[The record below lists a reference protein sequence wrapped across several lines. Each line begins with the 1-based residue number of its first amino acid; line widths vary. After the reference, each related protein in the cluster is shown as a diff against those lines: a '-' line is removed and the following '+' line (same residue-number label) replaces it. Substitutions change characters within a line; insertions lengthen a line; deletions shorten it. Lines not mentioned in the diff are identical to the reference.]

1 MNIQAI
7 YTEKNNCQ
15 DCYKCIRQCP
25 VKAIKMENHT
35 ASIISNLCIECGHC
49 ILTCPVGTK
58 RFRDDTKAAKILIN
72 SDFKVIASLAPS
84 YTSEYNTY
92 QKASLIAALK
102 ALGFWKVSETGLGA
116 DLYNQEATKFLNT
129 KPKGLYVSSCCPS
142 VVNLVKKYYPQ
153 HLDKI
158 LPIRSPMHMHAQFL
172 KETYGKNTKI
182 IFIGPCISKKTEAIE
197 KAASIDTVLTFE
209 ELNNW
214 LESEGINLKQQETK
228 DTDIFE
234 PFEAKLGGL
243 YPIDGGLSQG
253 IKEKMNH
260 QNFRTL
266 AFSDVNTI
274 KDIFQKIENEIE
286 PDLCLLELMACNGGC
301 VNGPTTIKN
310 KSLVSKIID
319 THTHLNLSE
328 QAKEFS
334 LLHPEEIALIHSHSS
349 LKAVSQNKEKANEID
364 FENDIEEALKS
375 IGKTTEKD
383 HLNCSGCGYETCR
396 NFAKALILEKAERC
410 MCVSYMRRV
419 ANNKASV
426 LLQKMP
432 YGVFMVDEK
441 LKIIES
447 NYNFAK
453 ILGKE
458 VEELFKNIPGLEG
471 AYLDLLLPSQ
481 KLFYNFLCSGEE
493 SLEKDIVINKKRIHL
508 SIFSIQKHKILC
520 GIIQNLNTNEI
531 IDNEVI
537 KRTKAVIQE
546 NLSTVQK
553 VAFLLGENASK
564 TEVMLNSII
573 DSQSKEK
580 SYE

>member
-1 MNIQAI
+1 MNLQAI

-35 ASIISNLCIECGHC
+35 ASIISDLCIECGHC
-49 ILTCPVGTK
+49 ILTCPIGAK
-58 RFRDDTKAAKILIN
+58 RFRDDTKAAKLLLS
-72 SDFKVIASLAPS
+72 SDFKVIASIAPS
-84 YTSEYNTY
+84 YTSEYNDY
-92 QKASLIAALK
+92 SKASFIAALK

-116 DLYNQEATKFLNT
+116 DLYNQEAAKYLNT
-129 KPKGLYVSSCCPS
+129 KQKGLFVSSCCPS
-142 VVNLVKKYYPQ
+142 VVNLVKKYYPE
-153 HLDKI
+153 HLEKL
-158 LPIRSPMHMHAQFL
+158 LPIRSPMYMHAQFL
-172 KETYGKNTKI
+172 KETYGQNTKI

-214 LESEGINLKQQETK
+214 FESEGIKLNQQETK
-228 DTDIFE
+228 STDIFE

-253 IKEKMNH
+253 IKEEMQQKDI
-260 QNFRTL
+260 RTL
-266 AFSDVNTI
+266 AFSGVKTI
-274 KDIFQKIENEIE
+274 KDIFQKMEDEAE
-286 PDLCLLELMACNGGC
+286 PDLCLLELMACPGGC
-301 VNGPTTIKN
+301 VNGPTSIKE

-319 THTHLNLSE
+319 THTHLNQSE
-328 QAKEFS
+328 QAKDFC
-334 LLHPEEIALIHSHSS
+334 LLHPEEVTLSMAHP
-349 LKAVSQNKEKANEID
+349 AFKETTLDKKITNEID
-364 FENDIEEALKS
+364 LEKEIEEALKS
-375 IGKTTEKD
+375 VGKTTEKD
-383 HLNCSGCGYETCR
+383 QLNCSGCGYETCR
-396 NFAKALILEKAERC
+396 NFAKALILEKAERS

-432 YGVFMVDEK
+432 YGVFMVDEQ
-441 LKIIES
+441 LRIIES
-447 NYNFAK
+447 NFNFAK
-453 ILGKE
+453 LLGKE
-458 VEELFKNIPGLEG
+458 VEELFETIPGLEG

-481 KLFYNFLCSGEE
+481 KLFYNFLCSGED
-493 SLEKDIVINKKRIHL
+493 SLEKDILINKKRIHL

-520 GIIQNLNTNEI
+520 GIIQNLNTSEI

-537 KRTKAVIQE
+537 KRTKAVIE
-546 NLSTVQK
+546 DNLSTVQK

-573 DSQSKEK
+573 DSQSKNSSHE
-580 SYE
+580 